1 MKFKVGD
8 KVKVTDKISAWYN
21 DEVTIVRLNDLVMY
35 EYTVK
40 SKGSILGYFREK
52 DLELIEE
59 SKPIKQNRLEE
70 LINALNTLGSLG
82 IELDVKITAEINGK
96 KVEL

>member
-1 MKFKVGD
+1 MKKKILKFKVGD
-8 KVKVTDKISAWYN
+8 KVIVKKDGRVGFIIP
-21 DEVTIVRLNDLVMY
+21 DELSYYDYRVEFKDYTELFY
-35 EYTVK
+35 EYN
-40 SKGSILGYFREK
+40 
-52 DLELIEE
+52 LELIEE
-59 SKPIKQNRLEE
+59 PKPIKQNRLEE

>member
-1 MKFKVGD
+1 MC
-8 KVKVTDKISAWYN
+8 VKPVCDFPI
-21 DEVTIVRLNDLVMY
+21 L
-35 EYTVK
+35 EY
-40 SKGSILGYFREK
+40 
-52 DLELIEE
+52 
-59 SKPIKQNRLEE
+59 PIKQNRLEE

>member
-1 MKFKVGD
+1 MKKKIMKFKVGD
-8 KVKVTDKISAWYN
+8 RVRDKKYGREGVIISDKQSHYN
-21 DEVTIVRLNDLVMY
+21 YRVEFEDYTELFY
-35 EYTVK
+35 E
-40 SKGSILGYFREK
+40 E

-59 SKPIKQNRLEE
+59 TKPIKQNRLEE